1 MIFSNGSAYYTER
14 GSGGGGTVTSLTLI
28 EPSEFTVSGSPTT
41 GANPTITVGKA
52 TQAAATAWMGPV
64 SGSAA
69 QPTFRAIQSSDLPP
83 AASVLTLNKYVQ
95 NFSGV
100 TSVTVNHNF
109 GSTAV
114 ICQVYDSG
122 GVQQLPESQTVTD
135 ANHIT
140 LTFGASFTGS
150 AVVLG
155 TTTRNANTVYTTSW
169 SAQTSV
175 TATHNLGTLQVI
187 VQVFDGSG
195 LKVEPESLTLT
206 SSNVVTLTFGAAF
219 TGSVVV
225 MASPLAVVS
234 ISSYTT
240 SWTSQTSVT
249 VTHNLGTSNV
259 AVMVTN
265 GSGVE
270 VEPESVTCTSAN
282 VVTLTFGGV
291 FTGSVVV
298 IG

>member
-1 MIFSNGSAYYTER
+1 M
-14 GSGGGGTVTSLTLI
+14 GGGAGTITSVALT
-28 EPSEFTVSGSPTT
+28 EPSEFNVSGSPITS
-41 GANPTITVGKA
+41 GAGTLAVTKA

-69 QPTFRAIQSSDLPP
+69 QPTFRAIQSSDLP
-83 AASVLTLNKYVQ
+83 AAPTFLTLNKYVQ
-95 NFSGV
+95 NFSSI
-100 TSVTVNHNF
+100 TSVTINHGF

-114 ICQVYDSG
+114 ICQVYNAS
-122 GVQQLPESQTVTD
+122 GVQVLPETQTIVD
-135 ANHIT
+135 ANNIA
-140 LTFGASFTGS
+140 LTFGGAFSGS

-155 TTTRNANTVYTTSW
+155 TTTRNANTIYTTSW
-169 SAQTSV
+169 TSQTSV
-175 TATHNLGTLQVI
+175 TVTHNLGTLQVI
-187 VQVFDGSG
+187 VQVSDASG
-195 LKVEPESLTLT
+195 LKVEPESITLT

-219 TGSVVV
+219 TGSCTI

-234 ISSYTT
+234 ISSYST
-240 SWTSQTSVT
+240 SWTAQTSVT
-249 VTHNLGTSNV
+249 VTHNLNTSNV

-282 VVTLTFGGV
+282 VVTLTFGGS